1 MNTDR
6 IFDDIRKLVYLG
18 VIMVL
23 RGFWCFLKSLPFPDT
38 YRNIYIFL
46 ISHLGGEVEYMGY
59 R

>member
-1 MNTDR
+1 MNTTDR

-23 RGFWCFLKSLPFPDT
+23 WGFWCFLKSLPFPGT

-46 ISHLGGEVEYMGY
+46 ISNLGGEIE
-59 R
+59 